1 MTESDQKEKD
11 PEENFYEKLEKLA
24 KKLSS
29 SVREDL
35 VPEAEKKFKE
45 NPFLSLA
52 LSFLTGI
59 LVAFIITSGG
69 KRGH

>member
-1 MTESDQKEKD
+1 MDETEQQEKD
-11 PEENFYEKLEKLA
+11 SPENFYEKLENLA

-45 NPFLSLA
+45 NPFLSMA

-59 LVAFIITSGG
+59 LVAFIITAGG
-69 KRGH
+69 RRGN